1 MKTFLFIL
9 TSLGIVFLLSSC
21 GLISTASADSET
33 RKIGEEYGGIYV
45 FDKKIRDEIIQRE
58 KERANLRKDDRF
70 RTKSDKNVKSGND
83 IYDIYII
90 NSKAIDEA
98 LPQVLSNGCKYFV
111 IGSPPDEERRETN
124 LEPYFQK
131 IKEYMGEKA
140 YNKFDLLS
148 VTSYYIDKK
157 GQVIPVSV
165 YTHLNEAVTTY
176 GLYGDEG
183 AGFRL
188 SDTRYRSLAGSNI
201 FYLVNDKFVKSD
213 GEGIWW

>member
-1 MKTFLFIL
+1 ML

-21 GLISTASADSET
+21 GLVSTASADSET

-45 FDKKIRDEIIQRE
+45 FDKKIRDEMIQRE
-58 KERANLRKDDRF
+58 KERDEMRKKVTTGDTF
-70 RTKSDKNVKSGND
+70 WEQ
-83 IYDIYII
+83 IE
-90 NSKAIDEA
+90 AIDEA
-98 LPQVLSNGCKYFV
+98 LPQILSNGCKYF
-111 IGSPPDEERRETN
+111 IDPPSDKERKETN

-148 VTSYYIDKK
+148 VSSYYIDKK
-157 GQVIPVSV
+157 GQVIPVTI
-165 YTHLNEAVTTY
+165 YTHLNEVVTTY

-188 SDTRYRSLAGSNI
+188 SDTRYRSLTSGNI
-201 FYLVNDKFVKSD
+201 FYLVNGKFMKSD
-213 GEGIWW
+213 EKARGDFQ